1 MAIDNIDDCDE
12 MKLTDEA
19 FDILNFTKE
28 EKLNLFKAT
37 GAIIH
42 FGNSKWK
49 QRPREDQA
57 ETDGTEECEKVSH
70 LLGIE
75 SAGLLRG
82 LLKPRIKVGNEYVA
96 KGQNKEQVINA
107 IGALSRSIYSRC
119 FRWLVERVNQTLDI
133 KTKRQY
139 FIGVLDIAGFEIFE
153 YNGFEQLCINFTNE
167 KLQQFF
173 NHHMF
178 VLEQEE
184 YKNEGINWQMINF
197 GLDLQA
203 CIDLIEKVKV
213 SSTNTNHITVNL
225 NRLIFSFM
233 LKPMGI
239 FSILEEECIVP
250 KASDKT
256 FQEKLYSTHLGKHPN
271 FGKPRA
277 SKGGR
282 VEVHFELHHYAA
294 TVSYGVTGWLEKN
307 KDPIN
312 TTVAMLFK
320 SSKGNA
326 LLAHLYSD
334 LGEDG

>member
-1 MAIDNIDDCDE
+1 
-12 MKLTDEA
+12 
-19 FDILNFTKE
+19 
-28 EKLNLFKAT
+28 
-37 GAIIH
+37 
-42 FGNSKWK
+42 
-49 QRPREDQA
+49 
-57 ETDGTEECEKVSH
+57 
-70 LLGIE
+70 
-75 SAGLLRG
+75 
-82 LLKPRIKVGNEYVA
+82 
-96 KGQNKEQVINA
+96 
-107 IGALSRSIYSRC
+107 
-119 FRWLVERVNQTLDI
+119 
-133 KTKRQY
+133 
-139 FIGVLDIAGFEIFE
+139 
-153 YNGFEQLCINFTNE
+153 
-167 KLQQFF
+167 
-173 NHHMF
+173 
-178 VLEQEE
+178 
-184 YKNEGINWQMINF
+184 
-197 GLDLQA
+197 
-203 CIDLIEKVKV
+203 
-213 SSTNTNHITVNL
+213 
-225 NRLIFSFM
+225 
-233 LKPMGI
+233 MGI